1 MGIEENK
8 RIIRDFMDATSAGD
22 VERIVAAYAEDGILQ
37 TMGRTLI
44 SGTYSR
50 EQVAAAAGHIFEIF
64 PEGITFTIHGMTAEG
79 DRVAVE
85 AESLGRHVS
94 GKMYNNKY
102 HFLAQLRDGKITRW
116 TEYCDTELIT
126 DILCGGQRPETGA

>member
-1 MGIEENK
+1 MSIEENK
-8 RIIRDFMDATSAGD
+8 RIIREFMEATSAGD
-22 VERIVAAYAEDGILQ
+22 VERIAAAYAEDGILQ

-44 SGTYSR
+44 SGTYTR
-50 EQVAAAAGHIFEIF
+50 EQVAAAAGHIFQIF
-64 PEGITFTIHGMTAEG
+64 PEGITFTIHNMTAEE

-126 DILCGGQRPETGA
+126 DILCGGQRPETVA

>member
-8 RIIRDFMDATSAGD
+8 RIIRDFMEATSAGD

-44 SGTYSR
+44 SGTYTR

-94 GKMYNNKY
+94 GKIYNNKY

-126 DILCGGQRPETGA
+126 DILCGGQRPAA

>member
-44 SGTYSR
+44 SGTYTR

>member
-1 MGIEENK
+1 MSIEENK
-8 RIIRDFMDATSAGD
+8 RIVRDFMDAMSAGA

-37 TMGRTLI
+37 TMGGTLI
-44 SGTYSR
+44 SGTYTR
-50 EQVAAAAGHIFEIF
+50 EQVAAAAGHIFTIF
-64 PEGITFTIHGMTAEG
+64 PEGITFTIRGMTAEG

-126 DILCGGQRPETGA
+126 DILCGGQRPG

>member
-8 RIIRDFMDATSAGD
+8 RIIREFMDATSAGD
-22 VERIVAAYAEDGILQ
+22 VERIVAAYAEDGVLQ
-37 TMGRTLI
+37 TMGSTLI
-44 SGTYSR
+44 SGTYTR
-50 EQVAAAAGHIFEIF
+50 EQVAAAAGHIFQIF
-64 PEGITFTIHGMTAEG
+64 PEGIAFTIHNMTAEG

-94 GKMYNNKY
+94 GKVYNNKY

-116 TEYCDTELIT
+116 AEYCDTELIT
-126 DILCGGQRPETGA
+126 DILCGGQRPQPAA

>member
-1 MGIEENK
+1 MSIEENK
-8 RIIRDFMDATSAGD
+8 RIVRDFMDATSAGD
-22 VERIVAAYAEDGILQ
+22 VERIVAAYADDGILQ

-44 SGTYSR
+44 SGTYTR

-85 AESLGRHVS
+85 AESLGHHVS

-126 DILCGGQRPETGA
+126 DILCGGQRPEGTA

>member
-8 RIIRDFMDATSAGD
+8 RIIREFMEATSAGD

-44 SGTYSR
+44 SGTYTR
-50 EQVAAAAGHIFEIF
+50 DQVAAAAGRIFQIF
-64 PEGITFTIHGMTAEG
+64 PEGITFTIHGMTAE
-79 DRVAVE
+79 DNRVAVE
-85 AESLGRHVS
+85 AESFGRHVS
-94 GKMYNNKY
+94 GKIYNNRY
-102 HFLAQLRDGKITRW
+102 HFLAELRDGKITRW

-126 DILCGGQRPETGA
+126 DTLCGGQRPPA

>member
-1 MGIEENK
+1 MSIEENK
-8 RIIRDFMDATSAGD
+8 RIVRDFMDATSAGD
-22 VERIVAAYAEDGILQ
+22 VERIVAAYADDGILQ

-44 SGTYSR
+44 SGTYTR

-126 DILCGGQRPETGA
+126 DILCGGQRPEGTA

>member
-1 MGIEENK
+1 
-8 RIIRDFMDATSAGD
+8 
-22 VERIVAAYAEDGILQ
+22 
-37 TMGRTLI
+37 
-44 SGTYSR
+44 
-50 EQVAAAAGHIFEIF
+50 

-126 DILCGGQRPETGA
+126 DILCGGQRPEGTA

>member
-8 RIIRDFMDATSAGD
+8 RIIRDFIDAMSAGD
-22 VERIVAAYAEDGILQ
+22 VAYIVSAYADDGIVQ

-44 SGTYSR
+44 SGIFTR
-50 EQVAAAAGHIFEIF
+50 EQVAAAAGHIFQIF
-64 PEGITFTIHGMTAEG
+64 PEGITFTIHNMTAEEN
-79 DRVAVE
+79 RVAVE
-85 AESLGRHVS
+85 AESLGRHVT

-102 HFLAQLRDGKITRW
+102 HFLAELRDGKITRW

-126 DILCGGQRPETGA
+126 DILCGGQRPETVA

>member
-8 RIIRDFMDATSAGD
+8 RIIREFMEATSAGD
-22 VERIVAAYAEDGILQ
+22 VERIVAAYAEDGVLQ

-44 SGTYSR
+44 SGTYTR

-64 PEGITFTIHGMTAEG
+64 PEGITFTIHSMTAEE

-94 GKMYNNKY
+94 GQTYNNKY
-102 HFLAQLRDGKITRW
+102 HFLARWRDGKITRW

-126 DILCGGQRPETGA
+126 DILCGGQRPA

>member
-8 RIIRDFMDATSAGD
+8 RIIRDFMEATSAGD

-44 SGTYSR
+44 SGTYTR

-126 DILCGGQRPETGA
+126 DILCSGQRPAA